1 MSNVAEVVQ
10 IVLSPK
16 YVASMVLGRRE
27 SNGKPDRETA
37 TKNVYGLTGELG
49 E

>member
-16 YVASMVLGRRE
+16 YGASMVLGRRE
-27 SNGKPDRETA
+27 FNGKLDREAA
-37 TKNVYGLTGELG
+37 TKNVYGLIGELG